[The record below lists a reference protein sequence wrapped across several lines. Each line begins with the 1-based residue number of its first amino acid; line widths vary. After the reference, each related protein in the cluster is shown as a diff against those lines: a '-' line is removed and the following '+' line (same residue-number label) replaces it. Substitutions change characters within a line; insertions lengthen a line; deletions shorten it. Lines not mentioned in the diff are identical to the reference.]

1 MVEHFA
7 VRYVQLDAT
16 PFIQPV
22 FNDYVSNFQISLCQK
37 STDSAEKDFC
47 LKNVKL
53 DT

>member
-16 PFIQPV
+16 PFIQR
-22 FNDYVSNFQISLCQK
+22 LCIQLKK
-37 STDSAEKDFC
+37 STDSSEKDFC